1 MEGGGSH
8 HARLCVGHTSACV
21 VHAPMRGGWIGEQL
35 AVERSG
41 ESLDHGGVAHVV
53 VELPEVD

>member
-1 MEGGGSH
+1 MRGS
-8 HARLCVGHTSACV
+8 ALATRRRVLYTLQCV
-21 VHAPMRGGWIGEQL
+21 RGGWMGEQL
-35 AVERSG
+35 AAERSG